1 MRVLIL
7 GVGDAF
13 TTTGF
18 GSGALIEAPQGYA
31 MVDCGDLIHRAL
43 AEATTKAGWSVD
55 STQIHDVVLT
65 HLHGDH
71 CNGLESFG
79 FKRYAERVR
88 HESSTIPRLWTHP
101 GAAERLWER
110 LAPAM
115 DAPLEAGGEKA
126 RLEDFYKLH
135 LFDPSKPAQIA
146 GLTVECRY
154 TVHPVPTV
162 GLMITDGSWTL
173 GISGDT
179 KYEPAHIEWLSR
191 ADIIIH
197 EANYSPLHTGVEV
210 LNELPGELRRK
221 LRLTHTEDGFDPAS
235 TDIPLLK
242 AGDVL
247 HP

>member
-13 TTTGF
+13 TSKGF
-18 GSGALIEAPQGYA
+18 GSGAIIKAPEGYVLI
-31 MVDCGDLIHRAL
+31 DCTDLIHRAIR
-43 AEATTKAGWSVD
+43 EAADAAGWDVD
-55 STQIHDVVLT
+55 ATRIHDIVLT

-88 HESSTIPRLWTHP
+88 HEAETLPRVWTHP
-101 GAAERLWER
+101 RAAERLWDR

-115 DAPLEAGGEKA
+115 DAPLVTGGTPAE
-126 RLEDFYKLH
+126 LGDFFDLH
-135 LFDPSKPAQIA
+135 TFSPEEPAKVA

-154 TVHPVPTV
+154 TIHPIPTI
-162 GLMITDGSWTL
+162 GLLISDGEKTL

-179 KYEPAHIEWLSR
+179 KFDPAHIEWLDR
-191 ADIIIH
+191 ADLIIH

-210 LNELPGELRRK
+210 LNELPQHIREK
-221 LRLTHTEDGFDPAS
+221 MYLTHTEDGFDPRTS
-235 TDIPLLK
+235 RIPLLH
-242 AGDVL
+242 AGQEL
-247 HP
+247 EL

>member
-13 TTTGF
+13 TTRSFGTG
-18 GSGALIEAPQGYA
+18 AIIEAPEGYVL
-31 MVDCGDLIHRAL
+31 VDCTDLIHRAIR
-43 AEATTKAGWSVD
+43 EAAAAAGWDID
-55 STQIHDVVLT
+55 STRIHDVVLT

-79 FKRYAERVR
+79 FKRYAERLR
-88 HESSTIPRLWTHP
+88 GESNILPRLWTHP

-115 DAPLEAGGEKA
+115 DAPLSNGGQRA
-126 RLEDFYKLH
+126 TLGDFYDLH
-135 LFDPSKPAQIA
+135 LFDPQHPARVA
-146 GLTVECRY
+146 GLTIECRY

-162 GLMITDGSWTL
+162 GLLISDGAKTL

-179 KYEPAHIEWLSR
+179 KFDPAHIEWLSR
-191 ADIIIH
+191 ADLIIH
-197 EANYSPLHTGVEV
+197 EANYSPIHTGIGT
-210 LNELPGELRRK
+210 LNGLPDDLRRK
-221 LRLTHTEDGFDPAS
+221 MRLTHTEDGFDPAS

-242 AGDVL
+242 QGEVL
-247 HP
+247 EL